1 MRIKSKVALA
11 SEISSILLFVVSSI
25 LLYIVFAKY
34 IGITTWSSM
43 LSGYSILPEII
54 ISILWITS
62 IVLLIIG
69 YSSIGSINR
78 IINRLEETTLKV
90 ANKIKSQGGRI
101 PEGTAD
107 PANIN
112 FNTDN
117 GAEEAFNLLE
127 MAGSNSAMTQT
138 ISTSDSSEV
147 KAQFLANMSH
157 EIRTPM
163 NGIIGFIDLLNNTI
177 MNEEQRGYVSIIEKS
192 SENLLNIINNILDF
206 SKIEN
211 NDIEVESVMFDG
223 NEKLESI
230 IKSMSTAAVLK
241 NVKLDYFYDPKI
253 STQIKADASKVS
265 EVVKNL
271 LNNAVKFTNSGDNI
285 SLRVEIDSRSKE
297 KTMLK
302 YTVKDTGIGMS
313 NKQLDNVFKSFSQ
326 GDLNTTKKYGGV
338 GLGLTI
344 SKQFIELMGGTLE
357 VTSAEN
363 IGSTFSFVIPVEE
376 LNSLSNSLE
385 NSFSNLSIYKR
396 VESPLSES
404 DITLDTYLDYLGV
417 HRINFT
423 GKDELVNHI
432 SSHTNDNYMVLMDID
447 SEDKVIL
454 DSVENIDRNKVI
466 LLSNNSDENLS
477 IKYSVDNKHILY
489 KPILK
494 SELVAILNN
503 NNSLEKNVSTVKNK
517 LSTKNTFDG
526 NILVVEDNIINQKLI
541 TSILKGIGISV
552 DVANNGLEGFEK
564 RKANSYDMIFMDIQ
578 MPIMDGVEATK
589 SILNY
594 EKAESEKHIPIV
606 ALTAN
611 ALLGDRERFL
621 SEGLDEYISKP
632 IVMTELLYILHKF
645 LADKLVVT
653 VTDTKATPDTIIDT
667 IEHKDEIIKD
677 STPAS
682 IEPLV
687 TKALVRPIKCLIAKK
702 SKLGAKILVKTLDTI
717 DDFDFDFVN
726 NLDEFD
732 ITINSDKYSIV
743 FVDDVFI
750 NQSNIA
756 QIKEWDT
763 NLILTSKASDIIV
776 NSGIKYSVVD
786 SLSLAE
792 SVKNIINKI
801 KDK

>member
-1 MRIKSKVALA
+1 MRIKTKVSLA

-25 LLYIVFAKY
+25 LLYVAFSKY
-34 IGITTWSSM
+34 LGITTWDSI
-43 LSGYSILPEII
+43 LEGYSILPEVIV
-54 ISILWITS
+54 SALWITS

-90 ANKIKSQGGRI
+90 SNKIKSQGGEI

-112 FNTDN
+112 FDTDN

-127 MAGSNSAMTQT
+127 MAGSQNAKTQT
-138 ISTSDSSEV
+138 ISTSDSSEI

-223 NEKLESI
+223 NEKLEGI
-230 IKSMSTAAVLK
+230 IKTMSTAAVLK

-253 STQIKADASKVS
+253 STQIKADASKIS

-271 LNNAVKFTNSGDNI
+271 LNNAVKFTNSGDSI
-285 SLRVEIDSRSKE
+285 SLRVEMSSRDKDKSL
-297 KTMLK
+297 LK
-302 YTVKDTGIGMS
+302 YTVKDTGVGMS
-313 NKQLDNVFKSFSQ
+313 SKQLDNVFKSFSQ
-326 GDLNTTKKYGGV
+326 GDLNTTMKYGGV

-363 IGSTFSFVIPVEE
+363 IGSTFSFVVPVEE
-376 LNSLSNSLE
+376 LDSLTNSLE
-385 NSFSNLSIYKR
+385 NSFSNISLYRR

-404 DITLDTYLDYLGV
+404 DINLDSYLDYLGV
-417 HRINFT
+417 QRIDFT
-423 GKDELVNHI
+423 DKDKLVEHI
-432 SSHTNDNYMVLMDID
+432 SSHSNKNYMILMDID
-447 SEDKVIL
+447 SEDKLIL
-454 DSVENIDRNKVI
+454 DTIENIDRNKVI
-466 LLSNNSDENLS
+466 LLSNNSDENIS
-477 IKYSVDNKHILY
+477 IKYSIDNKHILY
-489 KPILK
+489 KPVLK
-494 SELVAILNN
+494 SELVSILNN
-503 NNSLEKNVSTVKNK
+503 NNSEKDSNIVKSK

-594 EKAESEKHIPIV
+594 EKTESVKHIPIV

-645 LADKLVVT
+645 LADKLIVT
-653 VTDTKATPDTIIDT
+653 VTDTKAVTKTPSST
-667 IEHKDEIIKD
+667 IEQKEDIVNTDTPIIEAKPTIVEK
-677 STPAS
+677 S
-682 IEPLV
+682 
-687 TKALVRPIKCLIAKK
+687 PIKCLIAKK
-702 SKLGAKILVKTLDTI
+702 SKLGAKILVKTLDNM
-717 DDFDFDFVN
+717 DDFDFDLVN
-726 NLDEFD
+726 N
-732 ITINSDKYSIV
+732 SDDFNVATKSDSYSIA
-743 FVDDVFI
+743 FVDDAFI
-750 NQSNIA
+750 DKSNIE
-756 QIKEWDT
+756 QIREWDT
-763 NLILTSKASDIIV
+763 SLILTSKASDIII
-776 NSGIKYSVVD
+776 NSGIEYSVVD

-792 SVKNIINKI
+792 SVKSIINKI

>member
-1 MRIKSKVALA
+1 MRIKTKVSLA

-25 LLYIVFAKY
+25 LLYVAFSKY
-34 IGITTWSSM
+34 LGITTWDSI
-43 LSGYSILPEII
+43 LEGYSILPEVIV
-54 ISILWITS
+54 SALWITS

-90 ANKIKSQGGRI
+90 SNKIKSQGGEI

-112 FNTDN
+112 FDTDN

-127 MAGSNSAMTQT
+127 MAGSQNAKTQT
-138 ISTSDSSEV
+138 ISTSDSSEI

-223 NEKLESI
+223 NEKLEGI
-230 IKSMSTAAVLK
+230 IKTMSTAAVLK

-253 STQIKADASKVS
+253 STQIKADASKIS

-271 LNNAVKFTNSGDNI
+271 LNNAVKFTNSGDSI
-285 SLRVEIDSRSKE
+285 SLRVEMSSRDKDKSL
-297 KTMLK
+297 LK
-302 YTVKDTGIGMS
+302 YTVKDTGVGMS
-313 NKQLDNVFKSFSQ
+313 SKQLDNVFKSFSQ
-326 GDLNTTKKYGGV
+326 GDLNTTMKYGGV

-363 IGSTFSFVIPVEE
+363 IGSTFSFVVPVEE
-376 LNSLSNSLE
+376 LDSLTNSLE
-385 NSFSNLSIYKR
+385 NSFSNISLYRR

-404 DITLDTYLDYLGV
+404 DINLDSYLDYLGV
-417 HRINFT
+417 QRIDFT
-423 GKDELVNHI
+423 DKDKLVEHI
-432 SSHTNDNYMVLMDID
+432 SSHSNNNYMILMDID
-447 SEDKVIL
+447 SEDKLIL
-454 DSVENIDRNKVI
+454 DTIENIDRNKVI
-466 LLSNNSDENLS
+466 LLSNNSDENIS
-477 IKYSVDNKHILY
+477 IKYSIDNKHILY
-489 KPILK
+489 KPVLK

-503 NNSLEKNVSTVKNK
+503 NNSEKDSNIVKSK

-594 EKAESEKHIPIV
+594 EKTESVKHIPIV

-645 LADKLVVT
+645 LADKLIVT
-653 VTDTKATPDTIIDT
+653 VTDTKAVITPSST
-667 IEHKDEIIKD
+667 IEQKEDIVNTDAPIIEAKTTIVKK
-677 STPAS
+677 S
-682 IEPLV
+682 
-687 TKALVRPIKCLIAKK
+687 PIKCLIAKK
-702 SKLGAKILVKTLDTI
+702 SKLGAKILVKTLDNM
-717 DDFDFDFVN
+717 DDFDFDLVN
-726 NLDEFD
+726 N
-732 ITINSDKYSIV
+732 SDDFNVATKSDSYSIA
-743 FVDDVFI
+743 FVDDAFI
-750 NQSNIA
+750 EQSNIE
-756 QIKEWDT
+756 QIREWDT
-763 NLILTSKASDIIV
+763 SLILTSKASDIII
-776 NSGIKYSVVD
+776 NSGIEYSVVD

-792 SVKNIINKI
+792 SVKSIINKI

>member
-1 MRIKSKVALA
+1 MRIKTKVSLA

-25 LLYIVFAKY
+25 LLYVAFSKY
-34 IGITTWSSM
+34 LGITTWDSI
-43 LSGYSILPEII
+43 LEGYSILPEVIV
-54 ISILWITS
+54 SALWITS

-90 ANKIKSQGGRI
+90 SNKIKSQGGEI

-112 FNTDN
+112 FDTDN

-127 MAGSNSAMTQT
+127 MAGSQNAKTQT
-138 ISTSDSSEV
+138 ISTSDSSEI

-223 NEKLESI
+223 NEKLEGI
-230 IKSMSTAAVLK
+230 IKTMSTAAVLK

-253 STQIKADASKVS
+253 STQIKADASKIS

-271 LNNAVKFTNSGDNI
+271 LNNAVKFTNSGDSI
-285 SLRVEIDSRSKE
+285 SLRVEMSSRDKDKSL
-297 KTMLK
+297 LK
-302 YTVKDTGIGMS
+302 YTVKDTGVGMS
-313 NKQLDNVFKSFSQ
+313 SKQLDNVFKSFSQ
-326 GDLNTTKKYGGV
+326 GDLNTTMKYGGV

-363 IGSTFSFVIPVEE
+363 IGSTFSFVVPVEE
-376 LNSLSNSLE
+376 LDSLTNSLE
-385 NSFSNLSIYKR
+385 NSFSNISLYRR

-404 DITLDTYLDYLGV
+404 DINLDSYLDYLGV
-417 HRINFT
+417 QRIDFT
-423 GKDELVNHI
+423 DKDKLVEHI
-432 SSHTNDNYMVLMDID
+432 SSHSNNNYMILMDID
-447 SEDKVIL
+447 SEDKLIL
-454 DSVENIDRNKVI
+454 DTIENIDRNKVI
-466 LLSNNSDENLS
+466 LLSNNSDENIS
-477 IKYSVDNKHILY
+477 IKYSIDNKHILY
-489 KPILK
+489 KPVLK

-503 NNSLEKNVSTVKNK
+503 NNSEKDSNIVKSK

-594 EKAESEKHIPIV
+594 EKTESVKHIPIV

-645 LADKLVVT
+645 LADKLIVT
-653 VTDTKATPDTIIDT
+653 VTDTKAVTKTPSST
-667 IEHKDEIIKD
+667 IEQKEDIVNTDTPIIEAKPTIVEK
-677 STPAS
+677 S
-682 IEPLV
+682 
-687 TKALVRPIKCLIAKK
+687 PIKCLIAKK
-702 SKLGAKILVKTLDTI
+702 SKLGAKILVKTLDNM
-717 DDFDFDFVN
+717 DDFDFDLVN
-726 NLDEFD
+726 N
-732 ITINSDKYSIV
+732 SDDFNVATKSDSYSIA
-743 FVDDVFI
+743 FVDDAFI
-750 NQSNIA
+750 DKSNIE
-756 QIKEWDT
+756 QIREWDT
-763 NLILTSKASDIIV
+763 SLILTSKASDIII
-776 NSGIKYSVVD
+776 NSGIEYSVVD

-792 SVKNIINKI
+792 SVKSIINKI

>member
-25 LLYIVFAKY
+25 LLYIVFSKY
-34 IGITTWSSM
+34 LGINTWSSIVD
-43 LSGYSILPEII
+43 GYSILPEII
-54 ISILWITS
+54 VSSLWITS

-69 YSSIGSINR
+69 YSSIESINK

-90 ANKIKSQGGRI
+90 SNKIKAQGGEI
-101 PEGTAD
+101 PEGTTD

-112 FNTDN
+112 FDTDN

-127 MAGSNSAMTQT
+127 MAGSKNAMTQT
-138 ISTSDSSEV
+138 ISTTDSSEI

-223 NEKLESI
+223 NEKLEGI
-230 IKSMSTAAVLK
+230 IKTISTAAVLK
-241 NVKLDYFYDPKI
+241 NVKLDYYYDPKI
-253 STQIKADASKVS
+253 STQIKADASKIS

-271 LNNAVKFTNSGDNI
+271 LNNAVKFTNSGDSI
-285 SLRVEIDSRSKE
+285 SLRVEISSKG
-297 KTMLK
+297 KDNSMLK
-302 YTVKDTGIGMS
+302 YTIKDTGIGMS

-363 IGSTFSFVIPVEE
+363 IGSTFSFIIPVEE
-376 LNSLSNSLE
+376 LDSLTNSLE
-385 NSFSNLSIYKR
+385 NSFSNISVYR
-396 VESPLSES
+396 RSSSPLGES
-404 DITLDTYLDYLGV
+404 DINLDSYLNYLGV
-417 HRINFT
+417 QKISFLQES
-423 GKDELVNHI
+423 ELVNHI
-432 SSHTNDNYMVLMDID
+432 SSHSNDNYIILMDID
-447 SEDKVIL
+447 TEDKAIL
-454 DSVENIDRNKVI
+454 DKVENIDRSKVV
-466 LLSNNSDENLS
+466 LLSKNSDENLS
-477 IKYSVDNKHILY
+477 IKYSIDNKHILY
-489 KPILK
+489 KPVLK
-494 SELVAILNN
+494 SELVSILNN
-503 NNSLEKNVSTVKNK
+503 NNYEKDNNTVKSN
-517 LSTKNTFDG
+517 LSTKNTFEG

-564 RKANSYDMIFMDIQ
+564 RKANTYDMIFMDIQ

-653 VTDTKATPDTIIDT
+653 VTDTKNTPDIIADT
-667 IEHKDEIIKD
+667 IEDKNEILKDNPTVSIMPLPTK
-677 STPAS
+677 AS
-682 IEPLV
+682 IG
-687 TKALVRPIKCLIAKK
+687 PIKCLIAKK
-702 SKLGAKILVKTLDTI
+702 SKLGAKILVKTLNSI
-717 DDFDFDFVN
+717 DKFDFDFVN
-726 NLDEFD
+726 SLDEFNS
-732 ITINSDKYSIV
+732 TIRSEKYNMV
-743 FVDDVFI
+743 FVDDIFI
-750 NQSNIA
+750 DQSNIEN
-756 QIKEWDT
+756 IREWKI
-763 NLILTSKASDIIV
+763 NLILTSKASDILK
-776 NSGIKYSVVD
+776 NSGIAYSIVD
-786 SLSLAE
+786 SLSLAN
-792 SVKNIINKI
+792 SVKSIINKI